1 MTPSDIRS
9 TNCSSYPLLLAYLLL
24 MLSLLN
30 ADMGT
35 VGRPFL
41 AASSRWNNAGASSAT
56 ASKASFESHRQLY
69 GSTVSIFEQSAVKS
83 SPAIVTEAQNEKARR
98 MAALALV
105 VYAIGDGIRRQR

>member
-1 MTPSDIRS
+1 MTLSDIRS
-9 TNCSSYPLLLAYLLL
+9 TNYSSYPLLLAYLLL

-41 AASSRWNNAGASSAT
+41 AASSRNNAGASSAT

-69 GSTVSIFEQSAVKS
+69 GSTVSIFEQSAVRS